1 MDANK
6 KKRQQR
12 RRRKARVR
20 KRVFGIPER
29 PRLTVFRSLKN
40 IYVQI
45 IDDMDGRTL
54 VATSTRDKA
63 VRDKVGYGGNKAA
76 AAAVGERLA
85 ELAKEKGI
93 EGVSFD
99 RNGYRF
105 HGRVKE
111 LAEAAR
117 KGGLAF

>member
-1 MDANK
+1 MDANR

-12 RRRKARVR
+12 LRRKIRGR
-20 KRVFGIPER
+20 KRVFGVPDR

-40 IYVQI
+40 IYAQI
-45 IDDMDGRTL
+45 IDDSVGRTL
-54 VATSTRDKA
+54 VSAATRDK
-63 VRDKVGYGGNKAA
+63 VLRGKVGYGGNKAS

-93 EGVSFD
+93 EKVTFD

-105 HGRVKE
+105 HGRIKA
-111 LAEAAR
+111 LAESAR
-117 KGGLAF
+117 KGGLVF